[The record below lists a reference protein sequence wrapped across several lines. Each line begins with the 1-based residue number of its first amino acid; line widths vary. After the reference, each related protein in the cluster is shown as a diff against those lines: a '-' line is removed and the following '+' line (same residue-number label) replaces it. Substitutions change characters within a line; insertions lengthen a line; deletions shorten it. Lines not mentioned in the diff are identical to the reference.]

1 MLGCRAKFK
10 FDFLAIELKIFLAG
24 FLEKLAFNWFISA
37 LLKIPREPRVMN
49 RAPVCLPE
57 SIETKNETFNGI
69 NCIATGW
76 GQMEMK
82 GPLQAE

>member
-1 MLGCRAKFK
+1 ME
-10 FDFLAIELKIFLAG
+10 DYKIMPINISWVW
-24 FLEKLAFNWFISA
+24 KWNSNWFISA

-49 RAPVCLPE
+49 VAPVCLPE

-82 GPLQAE
+82 GPLQAQWPDRNTFV